1 MIASLKLRTYQIRL
15 VWKLGKAISSI
26 ADIQLYLAMICSSL
40 TLLLLLISNAMAEVS
55 RWNSH
60 FPISVLIFVW
70 KKDTLLVD
78 FIFLL
83 HKSQRWK
90 QPVSLPQGTSLQ
102 QSGRVGQ
109 PTKKDFQ
116 NNVQAPSTAQCLQNL
131 ATNAR
136 VCAPGIKFATLFFGC
151 QTRPTLTAS
160 WPRWDADMKFPT
172 TTAKTPF

>member
-116 NNVQAPSTAQCLQNL
+116 RRKLIFRRPQQHSGGKIWPPMRGLVRQGSSLQRFSLAARLAQH
-131 ATNAR
+131 
-136 VCAPGIKFATLFFGC
+136 
-151 QTRPTLTAS
+151 
-160 WPRWDADMKFPT
+160 
-172 TTAKTPF
+172 